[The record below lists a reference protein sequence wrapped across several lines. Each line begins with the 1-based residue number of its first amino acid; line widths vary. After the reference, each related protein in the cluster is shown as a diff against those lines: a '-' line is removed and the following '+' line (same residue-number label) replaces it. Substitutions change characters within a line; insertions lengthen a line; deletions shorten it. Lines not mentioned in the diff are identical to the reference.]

1 MDNASCSS
9 MTTEH
14 LISSNRI
21 VSVASIDILRSKV
34 NVDADVKLLPKW
46 IRSIVACRDGDE
58 MIIFYAENTLDYI
71 NKQLN
76 DN

>member
-21 VSVASIDILRSKV
+21 VSVASINILRSKK

>member
-21 VSVASIDILRSKV
+21 VSVASIKILRSKK

>member
-21 VSVASIDILRSKV
+21 VSVASIDILRSKK

>member
-46 IRSIVACRDGDE
+46 IRSIICCIDGNDVTV
-58 MIIFYAENTLDYI
+58 FYAENTLDYI
-71 NKQLN
+71 KKKLN
-76 DN
+76 ED